1 MASRGTVR
9 FAYALALVFAIRA
22 TECGVAQGPPQAA
35 LPQTMP
41 LHSITDELHAMS
53 RLASVIFAGQ
63 VVAVRRID
71 GGNGATG
78 VVEIQF
84 AVEDAVRGGCGS
96 IYTLREWAGLWPAGE
111 EPFRVGQR
119 FLMLLHA
126 PSAAGLSSPVGGMDG
141 AIPIRGIGQTQASG
155 SEETAPAR
163 IVAANTSSA
172 RISALQEVRVVDLRW
187 VGTRVVQPM
196 SYRTTPV
203 VNPTELPDFVYAD
216 AVRSESAPTSQNAKV
231 EDSDDGKS
239 VAPIGTAP
247 ASASQGTAYST
258 VLGTL
263 RGWEKTDHAMR

>member
-9 FAYALALVFAIRA
+9 FAWALALVFGFRAIVY
-22 TECGVAQGPPQAA
+22 GVAQEPPQAA
-35 LPQTMP
+35 LPQTM
-41 LHSITDELHAMS
+41 LSHSITDELHAMS

-78 VVEIQF
+78 VVETQF

-141 AIPIRGIGQTQASG
+141 AIPIRGIGQTSG
-155 SEETAPAR
+155 PAETA
-163 IVAANTSSA
+163 SA
-172 RISALQEVRVVDLRW
+172 RTVSAHTGSAGISVSQEVRVVDLRW
-187 VGTRVVQPM
+187 VGTRVIQSL

-203 VNPTELPDFVYAD
+203 VNPAVQPVSVDVV
-216 AVRSESAPTSQNAKV
+216 AVRSEPAPTSQNAAV
-231 EDSDDGKS
+231 RASDEGTS
-239 VAPIGTAP
+239 VAPIDEAP
-247 ASASQGTAYST
+247 ASASQTTAYST
-258 VLGTL
+258 VLGML
-263 RGWEKTDHAMR
+263 RSWEMSDHATR